1 MLTFITMII
10 LPSNGTTKKTIT
22 TTSSSTIMVRRPTL
36 PTATMLCD
44 SIGGAKGHHLQPS
57 STIVQASHRIQVA
70 SPLVKDPP
78 VAFPACSSLKWT
90 IKAAAVTTEPNRA
103 THASDDMSPH
113 MKNIVNS
120 NASVSWISPAPQAP
134 LKTTTLEKR
143 SLAAATSPTTTTLPK
158 PRTKTAAKVF
168 RLIMSKS
175 TCNLTSQKP
184 QIKRAIHLSKRK
196 VQLYRLLSW
205 NSAPK
210 SLNEMEGLCVVPF
223 EVDEVEETRLDH
235 RRFLIAVAILCKKTR
250 VWMMLASS
258 SKV

>member
-1 MLTFITMII
+1 
-10 LPSNGTTKKTIT
+10 
-22 TTSSSTIMVRRPTL
+22 
-36 PTATMLCD
+36 
-44 SIGGAKGHHLQPS
+44 
-57 STIVQASHRIQVA
+57 
-70 SPLVKDPP
+70 
-78 VAFPACSSLKWT
+78 
-90 IKAAAVTTEPNRA
+90 
-103 THASDDMSPH
+103 
-113 MKNIVNS
+113 
-120 NASVSWISPAPQAP
+120 
-134 LKTTTLEKR
+134 
-143 SLAAATSPTTTTLPK
+143 
-158 PRTKTAAKVF
+158 
-168 RLIMSKS
+168 MSKS